1 MLNCIQSNTLSESG
15 GRASFP
21 VRKRHVFRALC
32 PGKGNFFMEETHM
45 KNESSGSDVKIY
57 LEQQQTPVVKQD
69 VCASYLVEMMKEQ
82 QERKNEEPRYDL
94 SQLKEKKLL
103 SVEEAS
109 DLFGIGRGR
118 IREMSNSD
126 RCPFVLW
133 VGGHRRI
140 RREAFEA
147 YLRDQYSV

>member
-1 MLNCIQSNTLSESG
+1 MSE
-15 GRASFP
+15 
-21 VRKRHVFRALC
+21 V
-32 PGKGNFFMEETHM
+32 NFFF
-45 KNESSGSDVKIY
+45 
-57 LEQQQTPVVKQD
+57 EQNQSPVVKQD

-82 QERKNEEPRYDL
+82 EEQKKQESAKADL
-94 SQLKEKKLL
+94 SYLKDKKLL

-109 DLFGIGRGR
+109 DLFGIGRGK
-118 IREMSNSD
+118 IRELSNSD

-140 RREAFEA
+140 KREAFEA

>member
-1 MLNCIQSNTLSESG
+1 MSE
-15 GRASFP
+15 
-21 VRKRHVFRALC
+21 V
-32 PGKGNFFMEETHM
+32 NFFF
-45 KNESSGSDVKIY
+45 
-57 LEQQQTPVVKQD
+57 EQNQSPVVKQD

-82 QERKNEEPRYDL
+82 KEQKKQETEKADL
-94 SQLKEKKLL
+94 SYLKDKKLL

-109 DLFGIGRGR
+109 DLFGIGRGK
-118 IREMSNSD
+118 IRELSNSD

-140 RREAFEA
+140 KREAFEA

>member
-1 MLNCIQSNTLSESG
+1 
-15 GRASFP
+15 
-21 VRKRHVFRALC
+21 
-32 PGKGNFFMEETHM
+32 M
-45 KNESSGSDVKIY
+45 KNETSGSDVKIY

-69 VCASYLVEMMKEQ
+69 VCASYLVESMKEQ
-82 QERKNEEPRYDL
+82 QEQKKKEEQERKSEEPRYDL

-140 RREAFEA
+140 KREAFEA

>member
-1 MLNCIQSNTLSESG
+1 MSE
-15 GRASFP
+15 
-21 VRKRHVFRALC
+21 V
-32 PGKGNFFMEETHM
+32 NFFF
-45 KNESSGSDVKIY
+45 
-57 LEQQQTPVVKQD
+57 EQNRSPVVKQD

-82 QERKNEEPRYDL
+82 KEQKNQEAAKADL
-94 SQLKEKKLL
+94 SYLKDKKLL

-109 DLFGIGRGR
+109 DLFGIGRGK
-118 IREMSNSD
+118 IRELSNSD

-140 RREAFEA
+140 KREAFEA